1 MTTISIDRI
10 SDHELLERT
19 SRAAGTERHATAELL
34 ALLAEID
41 SRRLYLGVGCSS
53 LFTYCTQVLHLS
65 EHAAYHRIEA
75 ARAARRFPIIL
86 DLVADGSV
94 TLTTVAM
101 LRPHLTDENH
111 EALLEGARHKSK
123 RDVEHQIAALAP
135 RPDAQALIRRLPTQ
149 REVQAALTEPAG
161 LVDGSTESSSD
172 PVVAPAA
179 GASSKSFAAH
189 PAGASAPTVPAVRP
203 RVSPL
208 ASDRY
213 LLRVTLSADAHA
225 NLRRAEELMAHRAPN
240 GDPAVIIEK
249 ALALL
254 VADLE
259 RTKIATVR
267 RPRVKS
273 EGPSPSS
280 SGSRHIPTGL
290 RRTVWARDEG
300 RCAFVGSCGRCTETS
315 RLEFHHLVP
324 FARGG
329 PTTLENIALRCRSHN
344 GYESELAFGHRQ
356 RNGSAGVG
364 SWEHAQDQER
374 MEDVLAGS

>member
-1 MTTISIDRI
+1 MTTISIDKL
-10 SDHELLERT
+10 SDRELLGRT
-19 SRAAGTERHATAELL
+19 TRAAGAERHATAELL
-34 ALLAEID
+34 ALIGELD
-41 SRRLYLGVGCSS
+41 TRRLYLGEGCSS

-75 ARAARRFPIIL
+75 ARAARRFPVIL
-86 DLVADGSV
+86 DFVAEGSV

-101 LRPHLTDENH
+101 LRPHLTEGNH
-111 EALLEGARHKSK
+111 KVLLGAARHKSK
-123 RDVEHQIAALAP
+123 REVEHQIAALAP
-135 RPDAQALIRRLPTQ
+135 RPDVRTMIRRLTTE
-149 REVQAALTEPAG
+149 REKTTRAEPARLLNGSATSRCESVAALAEGDDPR
-161 LVDGSTESSSD
+161 SSAVLLGMT
-172 PVVAPAA
+172 PTAPAP
-179 GASSKSFAAH
+179 H
-189 PAGASAPTVPAVRP
+189 P

-225 NLRRAEELMAHRAPN
+225 NLRRAQKLMAHRAPD
-240 GDPAVIIEK
+240 GDPAVVIEK

-254 VADLE
+254 VAELE

-280 SGSRHIPTGL
+280 SGSRHIPASI
-290 RRTVWARDEG
+290 RRLVWARDEG

-329 PTTLENIALRCRSHN
+329 ATMLENIALRCRAHN
-344 GYESELAFGHRQ
+344 GYESELAFGSRPGKAGGAMLEM
-356 RNGSAGVG
+356 GSP
-364 SWEHAQDQER
+364 
-374 MEDVLAGS
+374 